1 MPDHTSN
8 GMQCNEFEVLL
19 TDALDGVLTGA
30 RLDRFQAHA
39 RICSA
44 CGPLLAEA
52 EAGRNWLK
60 GLTEAEP
67 PASLVTNIL
76 ASTTG
81 VDTQRLRAHAGSP
94 QPRISWWE
102 HVQASLVEGMLE
114 PIWAT
119 VRQPRFA
126 MSFGMAFFALSV
138 GLTVAGVKPND
149 LRQISLRP
157 SAIRHT
163 YYATQAKVVHY
174 YENVRIV
181 YEVESRVREIKRTV
195 APAESGLRQS
205 RPAKPKDDKNDTTQQ
220 PEQKQERNYSQTDS
234 HLILASAP
242 LGPPLFDS
250 SNLDW
255 SNPDPSNLDPS
266 NPDLPVVSVSTYRRF
281 V

>member
-8 GMQCNEFEVLL
+8 GMQCNEFELLL
-19 TDALDGVLTGA
+19 TDAIDGVLTGA

-39 RICSA
+39 RICQA

-60 GLTEAEP
+60 GLTEVEP
-67 PASLVTNIL
+67 PASLVMNIL

-81 VDTQRLRAHAGSP
+81 VDTQRLRATTRPPAHIA
-94 QPRISWWE
+94 WWE
-102 HVQASLVEGMLE
+102 HVQASLLE
-114 PIWAT
+114 SVFGPIWET

-138 GLTVAGVKPND
+138 GLTVAGVKPAD

-163 YYATQAKVVHY
+163 YYSTQARVVHY

-181 YEVESRVREIKRTV
+181 YEVESRVRDLKRPV
-195 APAESGLRQS
+195 APAEPGPSQS
-205 RPAKPKDDKNDTTQQ
+205 RPAKQKDDKNDTTQQ
-220 PEQKQERNYSQTDS
+220 PEQKQERNYSQTDN

-242 LGPPLFDS
+242 LGS
-250 SNLDW
+250 SLR
-255 SNPDPSNLDPS
+255 
-266 NPDLPVVSVSTYRRF
+266 DLPVVSVTTYRRF